1 MKEKYHAHR
10 RIPLAESVTDPE
22 RGLSRE
28 QAALRRERGWAAGRP
43 HAAGQT
49 EAEIWLRHSF
59 TFFNLVF
66 LVLGIFL
73 LIGGSSVKN
82 MGFLL
87 VAACNTVIGALQEI
101 RAKRAVDRLT
111 LVAARPVRV
120 IREGKQQEVSPEEL
134 LRDDIAE
141 FRSGDQLPADGLLRT
156 GEMQMDESLITGES
170 DIIAKRPGDA
180 ILSGS
185 FVIAGSGRVQLT
197 AVGEDAFANKLALE
211 AKTDPKAKKSGM
223 MAALDKLI
231 LVLGI
236 ALIPVGGLLFW
247 QEFGLLELSLKKSVE
262 GTVAALVGMI
272 PEGLYLLTSIAM
284 AASALKLSKNKVLV
298 QDMNCIESLAR
309 VDVLCVDKTG
319 TITEPKM
326 QAEELLPLDG
336 ARHKYLEEVLAAL
349 YSGVEPENDTA
360 RAMAELYAGESD
372 WVCQKRIPFTAE
384 AKWSGAVFEK
394 RGAFLVGAPEFI
406 LGSRFAGYRSQVC
419 ECADD
424 GFRVLLIA
432 RYDGDPVP
440 GALEE
445 KKIHPLALALL
456 SSPLRPEAKDTFR
469 YFREQGVSI
478 RVISG
483 DDPRT
488 ASRVAALAGI
498 ENAEKFLDASKLET
512 EQDYLSAV
520 DNYTVFGRVT
530 PEQKK
535 QLIAALQR
543 RGHTVAM
550 TGDGVNDLLAMKQA
564 DCSVAMASGA
574 QAASQVASL
583 VLLSSDFSGMPG
595 IVAEGRR
602 VINNIQRSA
611 ALFLVKNI
619 FSLGLALAALLT
631 GWAYPFA
638 PLHLT
643 VIGGL
648 TIGIPGFF
656 LALEPNYERVAGS
669 FLKNVLKR
677 ALPGGLTDLA
687 ALLLT
692 QAAAR
697 SLGLS
702 ATNTATLCSAV
713 VAVTGFAVLIQ
724 VCQPIRL
731 FRGAVLTAAGAAL
744 VVCFTVLREFFLL
757 RLVGPE
763 ARWLLLGVIVLTP
776 ALFVGIS
783 RGLEWGKAW
792 ISARKKG

>member
-1 MKEKYHAHR
+1 MKKRNHSH
-10 RIPLAESVTDPE
+10 RIPLAPVATHPDK
-22 RGLSRE
+22 GLSHAQVLQR
-28 QAALRRERGWAAGRP
+28 QERGWAAGIP
-43 HAAGQT
+43 QPAGRT
-49 EAEIWLRHSF
+49 EGEIWLHHTF

-66 LVLGIFL
+66 VVLGVFL
-73 LIGGSSVKN
+73 LIGGSSPKN

-87 VAACNTVIGALQEI
+87 VAACNTIIGVVQEI
-101 RAKRAVDRLT
+101 RAKRAVDKLT
-111 LVAARPVRV
+111 LVSARPVRV
-120 IREGKQQEVSPEEL
+120 IRDAIRREIPPEQL

-141 FRSGDQLPADGLLRT
+141 FHPGDQIPADGLLRT

-170 DIIAKRPGDA
+170 DLISKHPGDA

-185 FVIAGSGRVQLT
+185 IVMAGSGRVQLT
-197 AVGEDAFANKLALE
+197 AVGADAFATKLAME
-211 AKTDPKAKKSGM
+211 AKANPSAKKSEM
-223 MAALDKLI
+223 MASLDKLI

-236 ALIPVGGLLFW
+236 ALIPVGALLFW
-247 QEFGLLELSLKKSVE
+247 QERWVLELTMQKSVE

-284 AASALKLSKNKVLV
+284 AVSALKLSRDKVLV
-298 QDMNCIESLAR
+298 QDMNCIETLAR

-326 QAEELLPLDG
+326 EAQELLPLEG
-336 ARHKYLEEVLAAL
+336 TKPRYLEKVLAAL
-349 YSGVEPENDTA
+349 YSGIEPENDTA
-360 RAMAELYAGESD
+360 RAMAELYAGETD
-372 WVCQKRIPFTAE
+372 WVCEKRIPFTSQ

-394 RGAFLVGAPEFI
+394 QGAFLVGAPEFI
-406 LGSRFAGYRSQVC
+406 LGDRFRDYQEQIQRCSGDGY
-419 ECADD
+419 
-424 GFRVLLIA
+424 RVLLIA
-432 RYDGDPVP
+432 GYDGDPVP

-445 KKIHPLALALL
+445 KKLSPLALALL
-456 SSPLRPEAKDTFR
+456 SSPLRSDARATFE

-488 ASRVAALAGI
+488 ASRVAQLAGI
-498 ENAEKFLDASKLET
+498 ENSEAFLDASKLET
-512 EQDYLSAV
+512 EKDYLSAV

-535 QLIAALQR
+535 RLIAALQR

-574 QAASQVASL
+574 QAASQMASL
-583 VLLSSDFSGMPG
+583 VLLNSDFSAMPG

-619 FSLGLALAALLT
+619 FSLGLALSALLT

-643 VIGGL
+643 IVGAL
-648 TIGIPGFF
+648 TIGIPAF
-656 LALEPNYERVAGS
+656 LLAMEPNYERVEGS
-669 FLKNVLKR
+669 FLKNVLTR
-677 ALPGGLTDLA
+677 ALPGGLTDLIAILITQSA
-687 ALLLT
+687 AH
-692 QAAAR
+692 
-697 SLGLS
+697 SMGLS
-702 ATNTATLCSAV
+702 HSNTGALCAAV
-713 VAVTGFAVLIQ
+713 VAVTGMMVLLR
-724 VCQPIRL
+724 VSQPIRVY
-731 FRGAVLTAAGAAL
+731 RGSILGAMGLGL

-757 RLVGPE
+757 KLTGPE
-763 ARWLLLGVIVLTP
+763 AYWLLLGVIVLTP
-776 ALFVGIS
+776 VVFVGICK
-783 RGLEWGKAW
+783 GLQWVKEQ
-792 ISARKKG
+792 ISARKKA